1 MRSKKYTKT
10 RANKLVLDT
19 GVLVEYIVERAP
31 YRRLAAKLLEPST
44 STAELY
50 ISPVTL
56 SETLYVVYR
65 IYASSGLP
73 DPLSEAHRYLAWLRA
88 RVKLAEVDEETAW
101 KAGELKGELGIA
113 LPDCYVIATAWKLG
127 ASPLFRKP
135 EKEMERVLGRL
146 REMGVLFLEDMGSLG
161 EG

>member
-1 MRSKKYTKT
+1 MRKGRYTGT

-19 GVLVEYIVERAP
+19 GVLVEYIVKRAP
-31 YRRLAAKLLEPST
+31 YRRLAAKLLEPGPGA
-44 STAELY
+44 AELY

-56 SETLYVVYR
+56 SETLYVAYR
-65 IYASSGLP
+65 IYASTGIS
-73 DPLSEAHRYLAWLRA
+73 DPLSEARRYLAWLRA
-88 RVKLAEVDEETAW
+88 RVDLAEADEEIAW

-135 EKEMERVLGRL
+135 EKEMEGVLDKL
-146 REMGVLFLEDMGSLG
+146 RGMGVLFLEDLEPPG
-161 EG
+161 ER

>member
-1 MRSKKYTKT
+1 MRSEKYTKT

-31 YRRLAAKLLEPST
+31 YRQLAAKLLEPST

-88 RVKLAEVDEETAW
+88 RVELAEVDEETAW

-135 EKEMERVLGRL
+135 EKEMKRVLGRL
-146 REMGVLFLEDMGSLG
+146 RGMGVLFLEDMGSLG
-161 EG
+161 ER

>member
-1 MRSKKYTKT
+1 MRSEKYTKT

-44 STAELY
+44 AELY
-50 ISPVTL
+50 ISPITL
-56 SETLYVVYR
+56 SETLYVAYR

-73 DPLSEAHRYLAWLRA
+73 DPLSETHRYLAWLRA
-88 RVKLAEVDEETAW
+88 RVELAEVDEETAW

-135 EKEMERVLGRL
+135 EKEMEKVFDRL
-146 REMGVLFLEDMGSLG
+146 RGMGVLFLEDLGSLG